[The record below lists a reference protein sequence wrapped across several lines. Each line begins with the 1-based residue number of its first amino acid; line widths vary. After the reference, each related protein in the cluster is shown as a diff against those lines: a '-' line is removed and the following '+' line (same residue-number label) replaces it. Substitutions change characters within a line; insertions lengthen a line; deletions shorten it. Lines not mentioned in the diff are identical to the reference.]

1 VLWELTIRAQ
11 YPGHGASWQSR
22 TLESAPYHLKN
33 ARQLMTAEAPPP
45 STLARGDLDRL
56 VTLALDEARAR
67 GASQAEVGVSVDTG
81 LSVTVRLGEVET
93 LEYQRDRGLGITV
106 YVDHRKG
113 SASTADLGTAA
124 VLETV
129 HKALSIASFTAADEC
144 AGLADAE
151 LMAREIPDLSLS
163 HPWNVAPE
171 EAIEI
176 TRACEAAALAAD
188 PRVKNSE
195 GASLATHRGLR
206 VYGNSHGFLGG
217 FASTGHSV
225 SCAVVAVAGDE
236 MQRDHWYTTARDW
249 RDLEDALAVG
259 RKSAE
264 RTAARLGS
272 QKLVTRHAPVLF
284 SAEIARGL
292 FGHFLAAIRGGS
304 QYRKSSFLLGAAGQQ
319 VFPSFVQI
327 HERPHILKAQASSAF
342 DNEGVATRDRDLV
355 RDGVLQGYL
364 LSAYSARK
372 LGLQTTGN
380 AGGAHNLIVRST
392 GEDHQALLRRMGKG
406 LLVTELMGQG
416 VNIVTGDYSR
426 GASGFWV
433 EGGAIRY
440 PVHEITIAGNLR
452 DMLRGIVA
460 VGTDVDLRGGV
471 RTGSVLV
478 DKMTIAGD

>member
-1 VLWELTIRAQ
+1 
-11 YPGHGASWQSR
+11 
-22 TLESAPYHLKN
+22 
-33 ARQLMTAEAPPP
+33 MTAQPRSAALVP
-45 STLARGDLDRL
+45 RGDLERL
-56 VTLALDEARAR
+56 VTLALEEARAR
-67 GASQAEVGVSVDTG
+67 GATQAEVGVSVDTG

-113 SASTADLGTAA
+113 SASTADLGVQA

-163 HPWNVAPE
+163 HPWEIAPE

-176 TRACEAAALAAD
+176 ARACEAAALAID

-195 GASLATHRGLR
+195 GASLGTHRGVR
-206 VYGNSHGFLGG
+206 VYGNSHGFIGG
-217 FASTGHSV
+217 FESTGHSV
-225 SCAVVAVAGDE
+225 SCAVIGVAGEE

-249 RDLEDALAVG
+249 RDLEEAGAVG
-259 RKSAE
+259 RRSAE

-272 QKLVTRHAPVLF
+272 QKLVTRRAPVLF
-284 SAEIARGL
+284 SAETARGL

-319 VFPSFVQI
+319 VFPPFLQI
-327 HERPHILKAQASSAF
+327 LERPHIPKGQASSAF
-342 DNEGVATRDRDLV
+342 DNEGVATHDRDLV

-372 LGLQTTGN
+372 LGLKSTGN
-380 AGGAHNLIVRST
+380 AGGAHNLIVPPTS
-392 GEDHQALLRRMGKG
+392 GDQQALLRRMGTG

-452 DMLRGIVA
+452 DMLRGVVA
-460 VGTDVDLRGGV
+460 VGSDVDVRGGV
-471 RTGSVLV
+471 RTGSVLIAE
-478 DKMTIAGD
+478 MTIAGD